1 MACWLKAIFGGQGG
15 HRINAATLL
24 AAARPEPALFPR
36 VRVRRRNKGQWRD
49 PLFPA

>member
-24 AAARPEPALFPR
+24 VAARPE
-36 VRVRRRNKGQWRD
+36 KKYT
-49 PLFPA
+49 